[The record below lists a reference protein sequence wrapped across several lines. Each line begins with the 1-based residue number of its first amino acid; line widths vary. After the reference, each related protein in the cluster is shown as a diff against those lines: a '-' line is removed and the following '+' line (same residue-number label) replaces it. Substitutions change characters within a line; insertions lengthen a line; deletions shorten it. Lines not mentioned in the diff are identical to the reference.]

1 LFIVADLARLL
12 PRHWDGQRLMR
23 FLAGLAML
31 ALGCLASAAPATPVA
46 STVEPAAPAPVTVV
60 VAAPAAPAAPAAAE
74 SHEVRA
80 ADRVEPC
87 WNGAHAVVPQAAV
100 DVPAGVTPGAYG
112 SRGPPAIRA

>member
-1 LFIVADLARLL
+1 
-12 PRHWDGQRLMR
+12 
-23 FLAGLAML
+23 
-31 ALGCLASAAPATPVA
+31 
-46 STVEPAAPAPVTVV
+46 
-60 VAAPAAPAAPAAAE
+60 
-74 SHEVRA
+74 VRA